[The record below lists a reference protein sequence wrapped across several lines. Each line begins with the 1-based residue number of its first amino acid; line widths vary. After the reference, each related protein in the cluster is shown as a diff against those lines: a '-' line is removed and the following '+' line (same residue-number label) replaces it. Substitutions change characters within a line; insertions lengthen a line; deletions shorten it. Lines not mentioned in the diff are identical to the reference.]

1 MFWEGFRDVG
11 WMLETLTLYLST
23 VNRSWPTN
31 TMWTEDENFLGHRR
45 PRGHNST
52 QISSDHHISLIVQ
65 LFLKTFFASFTFVLL
80 AICGLKYVGWRYLNV
95 GVCNIEFIW
104 TKVTKTTQV
113 HWAVSL
119 KCRKRL
125 FCSILRT
132 FLQKSSY
139 FSILAWQIG
148 HFRHIFII
156 CCTDIWWSSNQE
168 SVLMLWNWNH
178 CQCEEN
184 SSFTLMTGRR
194 WQQSHDPH
202 SLDSPSRITSDCWNI
217 KNQVLCFGFI
227 LLVLLWTGIPN
238 ISCCNIF
245 WAHKKKCFVLIWLE
259 PIWLWEPLQRVRFGK
274 PCTHGQAVCGW
285 AAFCAS
291 P

>member
-156 CCTDIWWSSNQE
+156 CCNTRHLMKLQSGVSTDAMKLKSL
-168 SVLMLWNWNH
+168 SVWRKQFIHTDDWTAVTAVTWPPQSGL
-178 CQCEEN
+178 
-184 SSFTLMTGRR
+184 SFTHHF
-194 WQQSHDPH
+194 W
-202 SLDSPSRITSDCWNI
+202 
-217 KNQVLCFGFI
+217 
-227 LLVLLWTGIPN
+227 LLK
-238 ISCCNIF
+238 
-245 WAHKKKCFVLIWLE
+245 H
-259 PIWLWEPLQRVRFGK
+259 
-274 PCTHGQAVCGW
+274 
-285 AAFCAS
+285 
-291 P
+291 